1 MNVVGNKT
9 SETKPFENDA
19 KIPDTALQV
28 CMLVWLGLCLVFLC
42 SNHHAHIL
50 HLENGKV
57 YFVFLHVEG
66 INFLKKIFIRGHSK

>member
-9 SETKPFENDA
+9 SETKLFENNA

-28 CMLVWLGLCLVFLC
+28 CMFVLLGLCLVFLC

-50 HLENGKV
+50 RLENGKV
-57 YFVFLHVEG
+57 YSVFLHVEG
-66 INFLKKIFIRGHSK
+66 INFLKIFL

>member
-1 MNVVGNKT
+1 MNVVGSKT

-28 CMLVWLGLCLVFLC
+28 CMFVLLVLCLVFLC
-42 SNHHAHIL
+42 SNHHVHIL

-57 YFVFLHVEG
+57 YSVFLHVEA
-66 INFLKKIFIRGHSK
+66 INF